1 MPREREVDVG
11 ETLESQPLGWFHV
24 VTVFFCLLVVIVDG
38 LDFGAGNVAA
48 PAILKALKADPKEM
62 GLVFGWMYTGIL
74 LGSFGLGWVG
84 DRYGRRAGAIAGV
97 FIYSLP
103 AIATAFAGSMNEL
116 MVLRFITGLGIGG
129 VIPNTIALT
138 TDNAPKRYR
147 ATFTVLTFVG
157 YSAGTAVIASIS
169 AIYIPV
175 YGWPVVFLITGIV
188 GTVLGFVLLA
198 CLPESIRFLALRK
211 PGSAALRRQM
221 RRLMREPALA
231 PDAAYVLR
239 QEPTTKS
246 FTPRMLFV
254 GNLRWTTPLLWIA
267 YFADSFTFM
276 SLRSWMPVLLVGAG
290 LSQSDASLSVAYGST
305 GGIFVL
311 LLLARPLDRWGPIA
325 SLVAEGVA
333 VAALIAMTVSGL
345 SNMSLLW
352 LSVIVTMAGTG
363 THNSL
368 NGTVGIFY
376 PTSVRSNGVGF
387 ATGMGRFAAI
397 IGPTLTGY
405 LLSAKLPLD
414 EMLYLMALPC
424 LIVALACIPLG
435 GIYKRSFAPNAPA
448 STAASTLAPPVLQ
461 ADRPT

>member
-1 MPREREVDVG
+1 MSGRREVDVG
-11 ETLESQPLGWFHV
+11 ELLESRPLGWFHV
-24 VTVFFCLLVVIVDG
+24 ITVFFCLLIVIVDG

-84 DRYGRRAGAIAGV
+84 DKFGRRVGAIAGV

-129 VIPNTIALT
+129 VIPNSIALT
-138 TDNAPKRYR
+138 TDNSPKRYR
-147 ATFTVLTFVG
+147 ATLTVLTFVG
-157 YSAGTAVIASIS
+157 YSAGTAIIASLS
-169 AIYIPV
+169 AVYIPA
-175 YGWPVVFLITGIV
+175 YGWQIVFLIAGIV
-188 GTVLGFVLLA
+188 GTILGLILLA
-198 CLPESIRFLALRK
+198 LMPESIRFLALRR
-211 PGSAALRRQM
+211 PDSTALRRQL
-221 RRLMREPALA
+221 RRLTGGTEFP
-231 PDAAYVLR
+231 PDAAFVLR
-239 QEPTTKS
+239 QEPVTQG
-246 FTPRMLFV
+246 FTPRMLFA

-267 YFADSFTFM
+267 YFADSLTFM

-290 LSQSDASLSVAYGST
+290 LSQADASLSVAYGAT
-305 GGIFVL
+305 GGIVVL

-325 SLVAEGVA
+325 SLAAEA
-333 VAALIAMTVSGL
+333 VAMAVLLLMALPGLSGTSLIAL
-345 SNMSLLW
+345 SA
-352 LSVIVTMAGTG
+352 IVAMAGTG

-376 PTSVRSNGVGF
+376 PTSIRSNGVGF

-405 LLSAKLPLD
+405 LVSAKLSLD
-414 EMLYLMALPC
+414 EMLYIMVVPC
-424 LIVALACIPLG
+424 LFVALACIPLG
-435 GIYKRSFAPNAPA
+435 RIYKRSFAPNAPA
-448 STAASTLAPPVLQ
+448 ATAAPQTLAP
-461 ADRPT
+461 A

>member
-1 MPREREVDVG
+1 MSGRREVDVG
-11 ETLESQPLGWFHV
+11 ELLESQPLGWFHFI
-24 VTVFFCLLVVIVDG
+24 TVFFCLLIVIVDG

-48 PAILKALKADPKEM
+48 PAILRALKADPRDM

-84 DRYGRRAGAIAGV
+84 DKYGRRAGAIAGV

-157 YSAGTAVIASIS
+157 YAAGTAIIASLS
-169 AIYIPV
+169 AVYIPA
-175 YGWPVVFLITGIV
+175 YGWQVVFLITGIV
-188 GTVLGFVLLA
+188 GTILGFILLA
-198 CLPESIRFLALRK
+198 CLPESIRFLALRR
-211 PGSAALRRQM
+211 PDSTALRRQLG
-221 RRLMREPALA
+221 RLARGTEFPF
-231 PDAAYVLR
+231 DAAFVLR
-239 QEPTTKS
+239 QEPVTKS
-246 FTPRMLFV
+246 FTPSMLFA

-276 SLRSWMPVLLVGAG
+276 SLRSWMPVLLVSAG
-290 LSQSDASLSVAYGST
+290 LSQADASLSVAYGST
-305 GGIFVL
+305 GGIVVL
-311 LLLARPLDRWGPIA
+311 LFLARPLDRWGPVA
-325 SLVAEGVA
+325 SLAAEAVA
-333 VAALIAMTVSGL
+333 VAALVLMALPGL
-345 SNMSLLW
+345 SGTSLIA
-352 LSVIVTMAGTG
+352 LSAVVAMAGTG

-376 PTSVRSNGVGF
+376 PTSIRSNGVGF

-405 LLSAKLPLD
+405 LLSAKLSLN
-414 EMLYLMALPC
+414 EMLYIMVVPC
-424 LIVALACIPLG
+424 LFVALACIPLG
-435 GIYKRSFAPNAPA
+435 RIYKRSFAPNAPA
-448 STAASTLAPPVLQ
+448 TAAPVPALAPA
-461 ADRPT
+461 ADAS

>member
-1 MPREREVDVG
+1 MSGRREVDVG
-11 ETLESQPLGWFHV
+11 ELLESQPLGWFHFI
-24 VTVFFCLLVVIVDG
+24 TVFFCLLIVIVDG

-48 PAILKALKADPKEM
+48 PAILRALKADPKDM

-84 DRYGRRAGAIAGV
+84 DKYGRRAGAIAGV

-129 VIPNTIALT
+129 VIPNTIAVT

-157 YSAGTAVIASIS
+157 YAAGTAIIASLS
-169 AIYIPV
+169 AVYIPA
-175 YGWPVVFLITGIV
+175 YGWQVVFLITGIV
-188 GTVLGFVLLA
+188 GTILGFILLA
-198 CLPESIRFLALRK
+198 CLPESIRFLALRR
-211 PGSAALRRQM
+211 PDSTALRRQLG
-221 RRLMREPALA
+221 RLARGTEFPF
-231 PDAAYVLR
+231 DAAFVLR
-239 QEPTTKS
+239 QEPVTKS
-246 FTPRMLFV
+246 FTPSMLFA

-276 SLRSWMPVLLVGAG
+276 SLRSWMPVLLVSAG
-290 LSQSDASLSVAYGST
+290 LSQADASLSVAYGST
-305 GGIFVL
+305 GGIVVL
-311 LLLARPLDRWGPIA
+311 LFLARPLDRWGPVA
-325 SLVAEGVA
+325 SLAAEAVA
-333 VAALIAMTVSGL
+333 VAALVLMALPGL
-345 SNMSLLW
+345 SGTSLIA
-352 LSVIVTMAGTG
+352 LSAVVAMAGTG

-376 PTSVRSNGVGF
+376 PTSIRRNGVGF

-405 LLSAKLPLD
+405 LLSAKLSLN
-414 EMLYLMALPC
+414 EMLYIMVVPC
-424 LIVALACIPLG
+424 LFVALACIPLG
-435 GIYKRSFAPNAPA
+435 RIYKRSFAPNAPA
-448 STAASTLAPPVLQ
+448 TAAPVPALAPA
-461 ADRPT
+461 ADAS